1 MSILN
6 VVQPEEL
13 DPSSFTLIDDKL
25 HVAISAKEDNILQ
38 YKNDGL
44 YAPANGG
51 GVLERYVYNPDSTGK
66 LVHKDVEFMFDIVD
80 GAVQA
85 NVYGTTA
92 STEFS
97 PDDVRYSTTNNEHAL
112 TDDSKY
118 YLTLDWGAEY
128 IQRSILKFQHNGETA
143 IWVIRV
149 TRPFDNNDA
158 DLSRLLVVIDEMVDI
173 K

>member
-1 MSILN
+1 MPILN
-6 VVQPEEL
+6 VVQPEEF

-25 HVAISAKEDNILQ
+25 HVAISAKENNILQ

-44 YAPANGG
+44 YAPTSG

-66 LVHKDVEFMFDIVD
+66 LVHKDVEFMFVIAD
-80 GAVQA
+80 GAIRA
-85 NVYGTTA
+85 NIHGTTA

-97 PDDVRYSTTNNEHAL
+97 SDDVRYSTNNDQRAM
-112 TDDSKY
+112 TDDAKY
-118 YLTLDWGAEY
+118 YLSLDWGAEY
-128 IQRSILKFQHNGETA
+128 IQRSILKFRHNGETA

-149 TRPFDNNDA
+149 TRPFDNNND
-158 DLSRLLVVIDEMVDI
+158 DLSRLVVVIDEMVDT

>member
-13 DPSSFTLIDDKL
+13 NPSSFTLIDDKL

-44 YAPANGG
+44 YAPAGGG

-97 PDDVRYSTTNNEHAL
+97 PDDVRYSTVNIEHAL

-118 YLTLDWGAEY
+118 YLSLKLNAEY

>member
-1 MSILN
+1 MSVLN
-6 VVQPEEL
+6 VVQSEEL

-44 YAPANGG
+44 YAPASG

-97 PDDVRYSTTNNEHAL
+97 PDDVRYSTNGDQQAL

-118 YLTLDWGAEY
+118 YLSLAWGVEY

-149 TRPFDNNDA
+149 TCPFDNNDA
-158 DLSRLLVVIDEMVDI
+158 DLSRLVVVIDEMVDI